1 MDAVLQLLD
10 KLESGARL
18 SGDDIIAL
26 LLVSAMLLSL
36 AHLGTML
43 ATRWGDRHTA
53 AKSLMGS
60 ILIHCVCLLGLEVFD
75 PAPAATPQPP
85 PTVAPQ
91 PEVLTEVLPES
102 DREVLQDRAGN
113 VPLLDRP
120 SATQAELLRFEVAS
134 PVLEPAETPERT
146 PEMPA
151 AKAISAADVTQFEPA
166 PLTELAPL
174 QDSGQQGPRQVAAAA
189 SDPAG
194 ELRTTYESSQA
205 DLPALQRSQQR
216 SRAGLEIDTTQPE
229 RPAVAAA
236 PATALQIQ
244 AAELSLPAALAQD
257 PSAVPLPAAMEDNVR
272 IEKPTAPQ
280 LSDSFVAGARAG
292 TTPSAT
298 QPDRALTVQSRL
310 PRPARRLPDATVQ
323 TRPARVTPD
332 SARTPLPLSNQYE
345 DVRSGSTAPEFA
357 DSLLSAG
364 EIMVA
369 ELPSVRRRPTP
380 PAAYGLRGV
389 EARQKATE
397 VYGGSRQSEDAVE
410 KSLRWLAGVQS
421 PNGRWDASDHGA
433 GRVDVDENGVD
444 RDFAGRE
451 ADAGLTALAILCFLG
466 AGYTHEQGLY
476 AVQVDHALDWLIQQQ
491 TADGCLAGNA
501 EHYARMYCHA
511 MATYALAE
519 ACGMQK
525 EIVLGSIIEPTML
538 SSAFQTAKLMA
549 SASVAPAAGTVL
561 PMTSTLHDS
570 VIADPLLR
578 WSWQLRRVD
587 DIRLRS
593 ALAKAVT
600 FTIGQQDPVSGGWR
614 YRQFQE
620 GDVSMFGWQL
630 MSLKSAEMAGVTIP
644 EQVRTRM
651 QAFLKNTA
659 QGSAGGLYG
668 YRRSITGTAGG
679 SEPPTPVMTAEALF
693 CRQMLGAAPDS
704 PATREAVGFIGRNPP
719 SVARTDFY
727 YWYYGTLAM
736 HQHGGAPW
744 RQWNS
749 MIRDLLISEQLTSGE
764 FAGSWD
770 PNDTWGR
777 YGGRLYSTTL
787 ATLTLEV
794 YYRFLPL
801 YQVNRPENSAVPE
814 SPR

>member
-10 KLESGARL
+10 KLENGAKL

-36 AHLGTML
+36 GHLGTML

-60 ILIHCVCLLGLEVFD
+60 ILIHFVCLLGLEVFD
-75 PAPAATPQPP
+75 PSQAPPADPRQQIIPP
-85 PTVAPQ
+85 A
-91 PEVLTEVLPES
+91 EVLTEVLPES
-102 DREVLQDRAGN
+102 DRDVLQDRAGN
-113 VPLLDRP
+113 VPLVDRP
-120 SATQAELLRFEVAS
+120 TLTQAELLRFETAA
-134 PVLEPAETPERT
+134 PILEPPETPERT
-146 PEMPA
+146 PETPPA
-151 AKAISAADVTQFEPA
+151 NAISAADVTQFEPA
-166 PLTELAPL
+166 PATELAPL
-174 QDSGQQGPRQVAAAA
+174 AEAGQVGPRQVAAAS

-194 ELRTTYESSQA
+194 DLSTTYESSQA
-205 DLPALQRSQQR
+205 DLPATQLSRQR
-216 SRAGLEIDTTQPE
+216 SRPGLDTEMPPPE
-229 RPAVAAA
+229 RAAVAAA

-244 AAELSLPAALAQD
+244 AAELSLSAALD
-257 PSAVPLPAAMEDNVR
+257 DSPTAVPLPAAMEDNDQ
-272 IEKPTAPQ
+272 IEKPVAPQ
-280 LSDSFVAGARAG
+280 LSDSFAAGAPVGPAA
-292 TTPSAT
+292 PAA

-310 PRPARRLPDATVQ
+310 PRPARRLPDPAVQ
-323 TRPARVTPD
+323 TRPARIAPET
-332 SARTPLPLSNQYE
+332 AQTPLPLNSQYE
-345 DVRSGSTAPEFA
+345 DVRLGSTAPEFA

-410 KSLRWLAGVQS
+410 RSLRWLARVQS
-421 PNGRWDASDHGA
+421 PDGHWDASDYGA
-433 GRVDVDENGVD
+433 GQVDIDENGVD

-451 ADAGLTALAILCFLG
+451 ADAGLTALTVLCFLG
-466 AGYTHEQGLY
+466 AGYTHEQGRY
-476 AVQVDHALDWLIQQQ
+476 AIQVDQALDWLIQQQ

-525 EIVLGSIIEPTML
+525 DIVLGSIVEPDTL
-538 SSAFQTAKLMA
+538 AIAFQTAKL
-549 SASVAPAAGTVL
+549 STTTVSGPAAASVL
-561 PMTSTLHDS
+561 PMNALLNETTL
-570 VIADPLLR
+570 ADPLLR

-600 FTIGQQDPVSGGWR
+600 FTIGQQDPASGGWR

-620 GDVSMFGWQL
+620 GDVSMFGWHL
-630 MSLKSAEMAGVTIP
+630 MSLKSAEMAGVTVP

-659 QGSAGGLYG
+659 QGTAGGLYG
-668 YRRSITGTAGG
+668 YRRSISGTSGG

-693 CRQMLGAAPDS
+693 CRQMLGAPPDS
-704 PATREAVGFIGRNPP
+704 PATREAVGFLGRNPP

-749 MIRDLLISEQLTSGE
+749 MIRDLLIAEQRTSGE
-764 FAGSWD
+764 LAGTWD
-770 PNDTWGR
+770 PNDPWGR
-777 YGGRLYSTTL
+777 YGGRLYSTAL

-794 YYRFLPL
+794 YYRFLPT
-801 YQVNRPENSAVPE
+801 YQISRPASTTPTT
-814 SPR
+814 PP